1 MNNKKELKKELFIV
15 VSGGIVQD
23 VYGSPDLENCTVM
36 VLDEDTQDPDE
47 QDVVDDTVD
56 DCINRVRNGELKC
69 IY

>member
-1 MNNKKELKKELFIV
+1 MDNKKELKKELFIV

-23 VYGSPDLENCTVM
+23 VYGSPDLENCTVK